1 MGIET
6 TRILDEIDRHTAR
19 ARESEP
25 EKIRESL
32 AAIRALCDL
41 LLEDGMQ
48 APKEPKKTRA
58 MPLAATETVTRS
70 QSVPAA
76 TRLQE
81 EGVNGDSLFEF

>member
-6 TRILDEIDRHTAR
+6 TRILDEIDKHTAR
-19 ARESEP
+19 AREGEP

-41 LLEDGMQ
+41 LLEDGIQ
-48 APKEPKKTRA
+48 APKKPRA
-58 MPLAATETVTRS
+58 MPLAVSEPVNRP
-70 QSVPAA
+70 QSVPSA

-81 EGVNGDSLFEF
+81 EGANGDSLFEF

>member
-6 TRILDEIDRHTAR
+6 TRILDEIDKHTAR
-19 ARESEP
+19 AREGEP

-41 LLEDGMQ
+41 LLEDGMK
-48 APKEPKKTRA
+48 APRKPRA
-58 MPLAATETVTRS
+58 MPLQTETATGP

-81 EGVNGDSLFEF
+81 EGANGDSLFEF

>member
-6 TRILDEIDRHTAR
+6 TRILDEIDKHTAR
-19 ARESEP
+19 ARQGEP

-48 APKEPKKTRA
+48 APKKPRA
-58 MPLAATETVTRS
+58 MPVASTETVNRPQT
-70 QSVPAA
+70 VPSAA
-76 TRLQE
+76 RMQE
-81 EGVNGDSLFEF
+81 EGANGDSLFEF

>member
-6 TRILDEIDRHTAR
+6 TRILDEIDKHTAR
-19 ARESEP
+19 ARGSEP

-48 APKEPKKTRA
+48 APKKPRA
-58 MPLAATETVTRS
+58 MPLAATETVNRP

-81 EGVNGDSLFEF
+81 EGANGDSLFEF

>member
-6 TRILDEIDRHTAR
+6 TRILDEIDKHTAR
-19 ARESEP
+19 ARRGDP

-48 APKEPKKTRA
+48 EAPKPPRA
-58 MPLAATETVTRS
+58 MPLASTETVNRPQT
-70 QSVPAA
+70 VPSAA
-76 TRLQE
+76 RMQE
-81 EGVNGDSLFEF
+81 EGANGDSLFEF

>member
-6 TRILDEIDRHTAR
+6 TRILDEIDKHTAR
-19 ARESEP
+19 ARDGEP

-48 APKEPKKTRA
+48 APKK
-58 MPLAATETVTRS
+58 
-70 QSVPAA
+70 PAA
-76 TRLQE
+76 IGSRSYE
-81 EGVNGDSLFEF
+81 ASGRRGERRFAF

>member
-6 TRILDEIDRHTAR
+6 TRILDEIDKHTAR
-19 ARESEP
+19 AREGDP

-41 LLEDGMQ
+41 LLEDGTQ
-48 APKEPKKTRA
+48 APKKPRA
-58 MPLAATETVTRS
+58 MPLAATETVNRPQT
-70 QSVPAA
+70 VPSA

-81 EGVNGDSLFEF
+81 EGANGDSLFEF

>member
-6 TRILDEIDRHTAR
+6 TRILDEIDKHTAR
-19 ARESEP
+19 AREGEP

-48 APKEPKKTRA
+48 APKKPRA
-58 MPLAATETVTRS
+58 MPLQAEPVNRP

-81 EGVNGDSLFEF
+81 EGANGDSLFEF

>member
-6 TRILDEIDRHTAR
+6 TRILDEIDKHTAR
-19 ARESEP
+19 ARGSEP

-48 APKEPKKTRA
+48 APKKPRA
-58 MPLAATETVTRS
+58 MPLQTDPVNRP

-81 EGVNGDSLFEF
+81 EGANGDSLFEF